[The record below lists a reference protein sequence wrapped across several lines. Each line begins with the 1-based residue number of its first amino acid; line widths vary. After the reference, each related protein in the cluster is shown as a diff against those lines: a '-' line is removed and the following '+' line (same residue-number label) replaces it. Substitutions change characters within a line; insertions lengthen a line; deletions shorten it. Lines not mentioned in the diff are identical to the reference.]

1 MGNQVLTMIELFSG
15 IGAQER
21 ALRQLAIPYSIV
33 ATCDLDKDAVLSYAA
48 MRFDID
54 SAMNTYQFPTQDK
67 MIEELQ
73 NKGFGYDF
81 MKGKHTITSRT
92 SINKLKQYYIADKL
106 SNNLGD
112 ISKVERLPY
121 ADIVTYSFPC
131 FTGDMLVMTNDGF
144 MKIKDITTNQL
155 VMTHKN
161 EFRNVIDSKYTG
173 DKQIWEVSGMCFDK
187 IDCTENHK
195 FFARKIVRHSPTNE
209 NGKRY
214 RIREFENPRWVEC
227 CNLNKNDYLG
237 IAINQNSILPSW
249 NGIDFNWSDGRKT
262 RHKNELSAL
271 MDNHSFWW
279 IIGRYLGDGLVRS
292 QGGIIICCAKDET
305 EEILPHLKNCGFQYS
320 ISEERTVNKIH
331 IPLKELEEFVKP
343 YGKGAANKR
352 LPGYV
357 FDMPTDYLED
367 LIIGYMSADGSYTHG
382 LHKVSS
388 VSKELIYGFGQLVA
402 KVYKIPY
409 RIYHNNRK
417 PIVFI
422 EGRQCNQKE
431 QWQLVWKDSTCKQD
445 KAFYENGYI
454 WFPIRSI
461 TKTNRVEAVYDIE
474 VDEYHSFTVNGC
486 IVHNCTDLSVAGK
499 GEGIVNKCSCGYS
512 WPINFSDDSESLIC
526 PSCGAK
532 VQSSTRS
539 GLLGQVQRLLAVSKN
554 ENTLPKYLLLENVKN
569 LVGKKFK
576 PQFDAWVSW
585 LDSIGYNTYYQ
596 VLNAKHYGIPQNRE
610 RIFALSIHKDVDNGN
625 FKFPEQIP
633 LTTRLK
639 DILEKTVDEKYYL
652 SGDKV
657 ESILANFIARQNE
670 ASGIN
675 LKDQATTFD
684 GLTDVA
690 HTLTE
695 GIAPTVM
702 SNSHGKTSGGY
713 TSPKILVDESPDKLI
728 KVEVPQT
735 VNVRKYEVDVV
746 ALQKLLRDA
755 KSKSSFTNKDIAEK
769 LNQSLTT
776 VEHWFRTDECFS
788 IPTPDVWMSL
798 KELLNITTNEFDESI
813 TTFEERLGV
822 FEKSNRCYLENG
834 ISPTI
839 TCGQNEKIIVSEK
852 SDVEPFIVASR
863 GRNPENPSDRTTG
876 SPTEQ
881 RLEANVNG
889 ITNTITTVAKDNY
902 VMEPII
908 YDDYNSRIPKDQN
921 AITTLTTNCGAS
933 AIRSGVKII
942 EPTVCEQRC
951 DEGLRFFKDDVVG
964 TLRTIDACGDKR
976 VIEPELRFVGGIGN
990 KDWAKD
996 GKQLSRNY
1004 PQGNRVYS
1012 ADGIATSLT
1021 AQGVGSY
1028 GGASGLYAVD
1038 EDINPV
1044 RIGNIY
1050 GEQFGTG
1057 YAGNVWDQ
1065 DSVSPTIMTAQGGNR
1080 QPLVVDNVKW
1090 RIRKLTPKECWRLMS
1105 FSDEDCNRASKY
1117 VSDSALYKQAGNS
1130 IVTSCL
1136 VAIFYSLLFNDG
1148 STKWSDYIV
1157 QYKINGGN

>member
-1 MGNQVLTMIELFSG
+1 MENKTFSMIELFSG

-21 ALRQLAIPYSIV
+21 ALRQLKIPYRIIN
-33 ATCDLDKDAVLSYAA
+33 TCDCDKDAVLSYAA

-54 SAMNTYQFPTQDK
+54 KATKEYQFPTQDK

-81 MKGKHTITSRT
+81 IKGKHTITSRIP
-92 SINKLKQYYIADKL
+92 INKLKQYYIADKL

-112 ISKVERLPY
+112 ISKVNRLPY
-121 ADIVTYSFPC
+121 ADMVTYSFP
-131 FTGDMLVMTNDGF
+131 
-144 MKIKDITTNQL
+144 
-155 VMTHKN
+155 
-161 EFRNVIDSKYTG
+161 
-173 DKQIWEVSGMCFDK
+173 
-187 IDCTENHK
+187 
-195 FFARKIVRHSPTNE
+195 
-209 NGKRY
+209 
-214 RIREFENPRWVEC
+214 
-227 CNLNKNDYLG
+227 
-237 IAINQNSILPSW
+237 
-249 NGIDFNWSDGRKT
+249 
-262 RHKNELSAL
+262 
-271 MDNHSFWW
+271 
-279 IIGRYLGDGLVRS
+279 
-292 QGGIIICCAKDET
+292 
-305 EEILPHLKNCGFQYS
+305 
-320 ISEERTVNKIH
+320 
-331 IPLKELEEFVKP
+331 
-343 YGKGAANKR
+343 
-352 LPGYV
+352 
-357 FDMPTDYLED
+357 
-367 LIIGYMSADGSYTHG
+367 
-382 LHKVSS
+382 
-388 VSKELIYGFGQLVA
+388 
-402 KVYKIPY
+402 
-409 RIYHNNRK
+409 
-417 PIVFI
+417 
-422 EGRQCNQKE
+422 
-431 QWQLVWKDSTCKQD
+431 
-445 KAFYENGYI
+445 
-454 WFPIRSI
+454 
-461 TKTNRVEAVYDIE
+461 
-474 VDEYHSFTVNGC
+474 
-486 IVHNCTDLSVAGK
+486 CTDLSVAGK
-499 GEGIVNKCSCGYS
+499 GEGMVNKCSCGYS
-512 WPINFSDDSESLIC
+512 WPIDFSDDNESLIC

-539 GLLGQVQRLLAVSKN
+539 GLLGQVQRLLAVSKK

-576 PQFDAWVSW
+576 PQFDAWIRW

-596 VLNAKHYGIPQNRE
+596 VLNSKNFGIPQNRE
-610 RIFALSIHKDVDNGN
+610 RIFALSIRKDVDNGN
-625 FKFPEQIP
+625 FNFPEQIP

-690 HTLTE
+690 HTLMARDYKGFGNQSMTGVIEPSIIKVGQLDSSFDQSGRVYSAE

-713 TSPKILVDESPDKLI
+713 TSPKILVDENSDKLI

-735 VNVRKYEVDVV
+735 VNVRKYEVDID

-788 IPTPDVWMSL
+788 IPFPDVWMSL
-798 KELLNITTNEFDESI
+798 KELLNITTDDFDESI

-839 TCGQNEKIIVSEK
+839 TCGQNEKIIVSEN
-852 SDVEPFIVASR
+852 VEPFIVASR

-881 RLEANVNG
+881 RLEANTNG
-889 ITNTITTVAKDNY
+889 VTNTITTVAKDNY
-902 VMEPII
+902 VMEP
-908 YDDYNSRIPKDQN
+908 
-921 AITTLTTNCGAS
+921 
-933 AIRSGVKII
+933 V
-942 EPTVCEQRC
+942 VCEQRC

-976 VIEPELRFVGGIGN
+976 VIEPELTQIGTI
-990 KDWAKD
+990 D
-996 GKQLSRNY
+996 GNGHEIRR
-1004 PQGNRVYS
+1004 RVYD
-1012 ADGIATSLT
+1012 ADGISPTLC
-1021 AQGVGSY
+1021 GVGS
-1028 GGASGLYAVD
+1028 GGNTEPKVLVKD
-1038 EDINPV
+1038 EDVNPV

-1157 QYKINGGN
+1157 QYKINGGNE

>member
-1 MGNQVLTMIELFSG
+1 MENKTFSMIELFSG

-21 ALRQLAIPYSIV
+21 ALRQLKIPYKIIN
-33 ATCDLDKDAVLSYAA
+33 TCDCDKDAVLSYAA

-54 SAMNTYQFPTQDK
+54 SAMKTYQFSTQDK

-73 NKGFGYDF
+73 NKGFGYNF

-92 SINKLKQYYIADKL
+92 PINKLKQYYIADKL

-112 ISKVERLPY
+112 ISKVDRLPY
-121 ADIVTYSFPC
+121 ADMVTYSFP
-131 FTGDMLVMTNDGF
+131 
-144 MKIKDITTNQL
+144 
-155 VMTHKN
+155 
-161 EFRNVIDSKYTG
+161 
-173 DKQIWEVSGMCFDK
+173 
-187 IDCTENHK
+187 
-195 FFARKIVRHSPTNE
+195 
-209 NGKRY
+209 
-214 RIREFENPRWVEC
+214 
-227 CNLNKNDYLG
+227 
-237 IAINQNSILPSW
+237 
-249 NGIDFNWSDGRKT
+249 
-262 RHKNELSAL
+262 
-271 MDNHSFWW
+271 
-279 IIGRYLGDGLVRS
+279 
-292 QGGIIICCAKDET
+292 
-305 EEILPHLKNCGFQYS
+305 
-320 ISEERTVNKIH
+320 
-331 IPLKELEEFVKP
+331 
-343 YGKGAANKR
+343 
-352 LPGYV
+352 
-357 FDMPTDYLED
+357 
-367 LIIGYMSADGSYTHG
+367 
-382 LHKVSS
+382 
-388 VSKELIYGFGQLVA
+388 
-402 KVYKIPY
+402 
-409 RIYHNNRK
+409 
-417 PIVFI
+417 
-422 EGRQCNQKE
+422 
-431 QWQLVWKDSTCKQD
+431 
-445 KAFYENGYI
+445 
-454 WFPIRSI
+454 
-461 TKTNRVEAVYDIE
+461 
-474 VDEYHSFTVNGC
+474 
-486 IVHNCTDLSVAGK
+486 CTDLSVAGK
-499 GEGIVNKCSCGYS
+499 GEGMVNKCSCGYS
-512 WPINFSDDSESLIC
+512 WPIDFSNDSESLIC
-526 PSCGAK
+526 PNCGAK

-539 GLLGQVQRLLAVSKN
+539 GLLGQVQRLLVVSKK

-576 PQFDAWVSW
+576 PQFDAWIRW

-596 VLNAKHYGIPQNRE
+596 VLNSKHFGIPQNRE
-610 RIFALSIHKDVDNGN
+610 RIFALSIRKDVDSGK

-652 SGDKV
+652 SGDKI

-690 HTLTE
+690 HTLMAKDYKGFGNQSMTGVIEPSIIKVGQLDSSFDQSGRVYSAE

-713 TSPKILVDESPDKLI
+713 TSPKILVDENSDKLI

-735 VNVRKYEVDVV
+735 VNVRKYEVDID

-769 LNQSLTT
+769 LDQSLTT

-788 IPTPDVWMSL
+788 IPSPDVWMSL
-798 KELLNITTNEFDESI
+798 KELLNITTDDFDESI

-834 ISPTI
+834 IFPTI
-839 TCGQNEKIIVSEK
+839 TCGQNEKIIVSEN
-852 SDVEPFIVASR
+852 VEPFIVASR
-863 GRNPENPSDRTTG
+863 GRDPENPSDRTTG

-881 RLEANVNG
+881 RLEANMSG
-889 ITNTITTVAKDNY
+889 TTNTITTVVKDNY

-908 YDDYNSRIPKDQN
+908 YDDYNSRIPQDQD

-933 AIRSGVKII
+933 AVRNGVKII
-942 EPTVCEQRC
+942 EPTVCEQRY

-976 VIEPELRFVGGIGN
+976 VIEPELTQIGTI
-990 KDWAKD
+990 D
-996 GKQLSRNY
+996 GNGHEIRR
-1004 PQGNRVYS
+1004 RVYD
-1012 ADGIATSLT
+1012 ADGISPTLC
-1021 AQGVGSY
+1021 GVGS
-1028 GGASGLYAVD
+1028 GGNTEPKVLVKD
-1038 EDINPV
+1038 EDVNPV

-1080 QPLVVDNVKW
+1080 QPLVVDDVKW
-1090 RIRKLTPKECWRLMS
+1090 RIRKLTPLECWRLMG
-1105 FSDEDCNRASKY
+1105 FSDEDCNRASAY
-1117 VSDSALYKQAGNS
+1117 VSDSSLYKQAGNS

>member
-1 MGNQVLTMIELFSG
+1 MENKTFSMIELFSG
-15 IGAQER
+15 IGAQEKS
-21 ALRQLAIPYSIV
+21 LRQLKIPYRIIN
-33 ATCDLDKDAVLSYAA
+33 TCDCDKDAVLSYAA

-54 SAMNTYQFPTQDK
+54 KAMKEYQFPTQDK

-92 SINKLKQYYIADKL
+92 PINKLKQYYIADKL

-112 ISKVERLPY
+112 ISKVDRLPY
-121 ADIVTYSFPC
+121 ADMITYSFPC
-131 FTGDMLVMTNDGF
+131 FTGDMLVMTNDGL

-161 EFRNVIDSKYTG
+161 EFREVIDSKYTG

-195 FFARKIVRHSPTNE
+195 FFARKMVRHYPTNE

-214 RIREFENPRWVEC
+214 RVRGFENPRWVEC

-249 NGIDFNWSDGRKT
+249 NGVDFNWSDGRKT
-262 RHKNELSAL
+262 RHKNELGAL
-271 MDNHSFWW
+271 IDNHSFWW
-279 IIGRYLGDGLVRS
+279 IIGRYLGDGWIRS

-320 ISEERTVNKIH
+320 ISKERTVNKIH

-367 LIIGYMSADGSYTHG
+367 LIIGYMSADGSYTQG

-402 KVYKIPY
+402 KAYKIPY

-499 GEGIVNKCSCGYS
+499 GEGMVNKCSCGYS
-512 WPINFSDDSESLIC
+512 WPIDFSDDNESLIC

-539 GLLGQVQRLLAVSKN
+539 GLLGQVQRLLAVSKK
-554 ENTLPKYLLLENVKN
+554 ENKLPKYLLLENVKN

-576 PQFDAWVSW
+576 PQFDAWIRW

-596 VLNAKHYGIPQNRE
+596 VLNSKHYGIPQNRE
-610 RIFALSIHKDVDNGN
+610 RIFAVSIRKDIDDGK

-639 DILEKTVDEKYYL
+639 DILEKNVDEKYYL
-652 SGDKV
+652 SSDKV

-670 ASGIN
+670 VSGIN

-690 HTLTE
+690 HTLMARDYKGFGNQSMTGVIE
-695 GIAPTVM
+695 PNIETVGNYTPSGHEASRVVDANDIAPTVKE
-702 SNSHGKTSGGY
+702 NHGTVTAIVEPS
-713 TSPKILVDESPDKLI
+713 II
-728 KVEVPQT
+728 KVGQVSNEDSQSGMV
-735 VNVRKYEVDVV
+735 YD
-746 ALQKLLRDA
+746 
-755 KSKSSFTNKDIAEK
+755 TNG
-769 LNQSLTT
+769 L
-776 VEHWFRTDECFS
+776 
-788 IPTPDVWMSL
+788 
-798 KELLNITTNEFDESI
+798 
-813 TTFEERLGV
+813 
-822 FEKSNRCYLENG
+822 
-834 ISPTI
+834 SPTI
-839 TCGQNEKIIVSEK
+839 CAGCHGYAIGNILVN
-852 SDVEPFIVASR
+852 DEPFIVASR
-863 GRNPENPSDRTTG
+863 GRNPDNPSDRTTG

-881 RLEANVNG
+881 RLEANMNG
-889 ITNTITTVAKDNY
+889 TTNTITTVAKDNY

-908 YDDYNSRIPKDQN
+908 YDDYNSRVPQDQN

-933 AIRSGVKII
+933 AVRNGVKII
-942 EPTVCEQRC
+942 EPVVCEQRT
-951 DEGLRFFKDDVVG
+951 DEGLRFFKDNVVG

-976 VIEPELRFVGGIGN
+976 VIDP
-990 KDWAKD
+990 DD
-996 GKQLSRNY
+996 M
-1004 PQGNRVYS
+1004 
-1012 ADGIATSLT
+1012 
-1021 AQGVGSY
+1021 
-1028 GGASGLYAVD
+1028 
-1038 EDINPV
+1038 NPV

-1090 RIRKLTPKECWRLMS
+1090 RIRKLTPKECWRLMG
-1105 FSDEDCNRASKY
+1105 FSDKDCDRASKY

-1136 VAIFYSLLFNDG
+1136 VAIFYSLLLKDS

-1157 QYKINGGN
+1157 QYKINGGNS

>member
-1 MGNQVLTMIELFSG
+1 MENKTFSMIELFSG

-21 ALRQLAIPYSIV
+21 SLRQLKIPYRIIN
-33 ATCDLDKDAVLSYAA
+33 TCDCEKDAVLSYAA
-48 MRFDID
+48 MRFNID
-54 SAMNTYQFPTQDK
+54 EAMKTYQFPTQDK

-92 SINKLKQYYIADKL
+92 PINKLKQYYIADKL

-112 ISKVERLPY
+112 ISKVDRLPY
-121 ADIVTYSFPC
+121 ADMITYSFPC
-131 FTGDMLVMTNDGF
+131 FTGDMLVMTNDGL

-161 EFRNVIDSKYTG
+161 EFREVIDSKYTG

-195 FFARKIVRHSPTNE
+195 FFARKMVRHYPTNE

-214 RIREFENPRWVEC
+214 RVRGFENPRWVEC

-249 NGIDFNWSDGRKT
+249 NGVDFNWSDGRKA
-262 RHKNELSAL
+262 RHKNELGAL
-271 MDNHSFWW
+271 INNHSFWW
-279 IIGRYLGDGLVRS
+279 IIGRYLGDGWIRS

-320 ISEERTVNKIH
+320 ISDERTVNKIH

-367 LIIGYMSADGSYTHG
+367 LIIGYMSADGSYTQG

-402 KVYKIPY
+402 KAYKIPY

-499 GEGIVNKCSCGYS
+499 GEGMVNKCSCGYS
-512 WPINFSDDSESLIC
+512 WPIDFSNNSESLIC

-539 GLLGQVQRLLAVSKN
+539 GLLGQVQRLLAVSKK

-576 PQFDAWVSW
+576 PQFDAWIRW

-596 VLNAKHYGIPQNRE
+596 VLNSKHYGISQNRE
-610 RIFALSIHKDVDNGN
+610 RIFAVSIRKDIDDGK

-639 DILEKTVDEKYYL
+639 DILEKNVDEKYYL

-657 ESILANFIARQNE
+657 ESILANFIERQNE

-690 HTLTE
+690 HTLM
-695 GIAPTVM
+695 A
-702 SNSHGKTSGGY
+702 
-713 TSPKILVDESPDKLI
+713 
-728 KVEVPQT
+728 
-735 VNVRKYEVDVV
+735 
-746 ALQKLLRDA
+746 RDY
-755 KSKSSFTNKDIAEK
+755 KGFG
-769 LNQSLTT
+769 NQSMT
-776 VEHWFRTDECFS
+776 
-788 IPTPDVWMSL
+788 
-798 KELLNITTNEFDESI
+798 
-813 TTFEERLGV
+813 GV
-822 FEKSNRCYLENG
+822 
-834 ISPTI
+834 I
-839 TCGQNEKIIVSEK
+839 
-852 SDVEPFIVASR
+852 EPLIVASR
-863 GRNPENPSDRTTG
+863 GRNPDNPSDRTTG

-881 RLEANVNG
+881 RLEANMNG
-889 ITNTITTVAKDNY
+889 TTNTITTVAKDNY
-902 VMEPII
+902 VMEP
-908 YDDYNSRIPKDQN
+908 
-921 AITTLTTNCGAS
+921 
-933 AIRSGVKII
+933 V
-942 EPTVCEQRC
+942 VCEQRC
-951 DEGLRFFKDDVVG
+951 DEGLRFFKDNVVG

-976 VIEPELRFVGGIGN
+976 VIEP
-990 KDWAKD
+990 DD
-996 GKQLSRNY
+996 M
-1004 PQGNRVYS
+1004 
-1012 ADGIATSLT
+1012 
-1021 AQGVGSY
+1021 
-1028 GGASGLYAVD
+1028 
-1038 EDINPV
+1038 NPV

-1090 RIRKLTPKECWRLMS
+1090 RIRKLTPKECWRLMG
-1105 FSDEDCNRASKY
+1105 FSDKDCDHASKY

-1136 VAIFYSLLFNDG
+1136 VAIFYSLLFKDS

-1157 QYKINGGN
+1157 QYKINGGNS

>member
-1 MGNQVLTMIELFSG
+1 MENKTFSMIELFSG

-21 ALRQLAIPYSIV
+21 SLRQLKIPYRIIN
-33 ATCDLDKDAVLSYAA
+33 TCDCDKDAVLSYAA
-48 MRFDID
+48 MRFNID
-54 SAMNTYQFPTQDK
+54 EAMKTYQFPTQDK

-81 MKGKHTITSRT
+81 MKSKHTITSRT
-92 SINKLKQYYIADKL
+92 PINKLKQYYIADKL

-112 ISKVERLPY
+112 ISKVDRLPY
-121 ADIVTYSFPC
+121 ADMVTYSFPC
-131 FTGDMLVMTNDGF
+131 FTGDMLVMTNDGL

-161 EFRNVIDSKYTG
+161 EFREVIDSKYTG

-195 FFARKIVRHSPTNE
+195 FFARKMVRHYPTNE

-214 RIREFENPRWVEC
+214 RVRGFENPRWVEC

-249 NGIDFNWSDGRKT
+249 NGVDFNWSDGRKT
-262 RHKNELSAL
+262 RHKNELGAL
-271 MDNHSFWW
+271 IDNHSFWW
-279 IIGRYLGDGLVRS
+279 IIGRYLGDGWIRS

-367 LIIGYMSADGSYTHG
+367 LIIGYMSADGSYTQG

-474 VDEYHSFTVNGC
+474 VNEYHSFTVNGC

-499 GEGIVNKCSCGYS
+499 GEGMVNKCSCGYS
-512 WPINFSDDSESLIC
+512 WPIDFSDDNESLIC

-539 GLLGQVQRLLAVSKN
+539 GLLGQVQRLLAVSKK

-576 PQFDAWVSW
+576 PQFDAWIRW

-596 VLNAKHYGIPQNRE
+596 VLNSKHYGIPQNRE
-610 RIFALSIHKDVDNGN
+610 RIFAVSIRKDIDDGK

-639 DILEKTVDEKYYL
+639 DILEKNVDEKYYL

-690 HTLTE
+690 HTLMARDYKGFGNQSMTGVIE
-695 GIAPTVM
+695 PNIETVGNYMPSGHEASRVVDANGIAPTVKE
-702 SNSHGKTSGGY
+702 NHGTV
-713 TSPKILVDESPDKLI
+713 TAIVEPNII
-728 KVEVPQT
+728 KVGQVSNEGSQSGMV
-735 VNVRKYEVDVV
+735 YD
-746 ALQKLLRDA
+746 
-755 KSKSSFTNKDIAEK
+755 TNG
-769 LNQSLTT
+769 L
-776 VEHWFRTDECFS
+776 
-788 IPTPDVWMSL
+788 
-798 KELLNITTNEFDESI
+798 
-813 TTFEERLGV
+813 
-822 FEKSNRCYLENG
+822 
-834 ISPTI
+834 SPTI
-839 TCGQNEKIIVSEK
+839 CAGCHGYAIGNILVN
-852 SDVEPFIVASR
+852 DEPFIVASR
-863 GRNPENPSDRTTG
+863 GRNPDNPSDRTTG

-881 RLEANVNG
+881 RLEANMNG
-889 ITNTITTVAKDNY
+889 TTNTITTVAKDNY

-908 YDDYNSRIPKDQN
+908 YDDYNSRIPQDQN

-933 AIRSGVKII
+933 AVRNGVKII
-942 EPTVCEQRC
+942 EPVVCEQRT
-951 DEGLRFFKDDVVG
+951 DEELRFFKDNVVG

-976 VIEPELRFVGGIGN
+976 VIEP
-990 KDWAKD
+990 DD
-996 GKQLSRNY
+996 M
-1004 PQGNRVYS
+1004 
-1012 ADGIATSLT
+1012 
-1021 AQGVGSY
+1021 
-1028 GGASGLYAVD
+1028 
-1038 EDINPV
+1038 NPV

-1090 RIRKLTPKECWRLMS
+1090 RIRKLTPKECWRLMG
-1105 FSDEDCNRASKY
+1105 FSDKDCDRASKY
-1117 VSDSALYKQAGNS
+1117 VSGSALYKQAGNS

-1136 VAIFYSLLFNDG
+1136 VAIFYSLLFKDS
-1148 STKWSDYIV
+1148 STKWSNYIV
-1157 QYKINGGN
+1157 QYKINGGNS

>member
-1 MGNQVLTMIELFSG
+1 MENKTFSMIELFSG
-15 IGAQER
+15 IGAQEKS
-21 ALRQLAIPYSIV
+21 LRQLKIPYRIIN
-33 ATCDLDKDAVLSYAA
+33 TCDCDKDAVLSYAA
-48 MRFDID
+48 MRFNID
-54 SAMNTYQFPTQDK
+54 EAMKTYQFPIQDK

-81 MKGKHTITSRT
+81 MKSKHTITRRT
-92 SINKLKQYYIADKL
+92 PINKLKQYYIADKL

-112 ISKVERLPY
+112 ISKVDRLPY
-121 ADIVTYSFPC
+121 ADMVTYSFPC
-131 FTGDMLVMTNDGF
+131 FTGDMLVMTNDGL

-161 EFRNVIDSKYTG
+161 EFREVIDSKYTG

-195 FFARKIVRHSPTNE
+195 FFARKMVRHYPTNE

-214 RIREFENPRWVEC
+214 RVRGFENPRWVEC

-249 NGIDFNWSDGRKT
+249 NGVDFNWSDGRKT
-262 RHKNELSAL
+262 RHKNELGAL
-271 MDNHSFWW
+271 IDNHSFWW
-279 IIGRYLGDGLVRS
+279 IIGRYLGDGWIRS

-367 LIIGYMSADGSYTHG
+367 LIIGYMSADGSYTQG

-402 KVYKIPY
+402 KAYKIPY

-499 GEGIVNKCSCGYS
+499 GEGMVNKCSCGYS
-512 WPINFSDDSESLIC
+512 WPIDFSDDNESLIC

-539 GLLGQVQRLLAVSKN
+539 GLLGQVQRLLAVSKK

-576 PQFDAWVSW
+576 PQFDAWIRW

-596 VLNAKHYGIPQNRE
+596 VLNSKHYGIPQNRE
-610 RIFALSIHKDVDNGN
+610 RIFAVSIRKDIDDGK

-639 DILEKTVDEKYYL
+639 DILEKNVDEKYYL
-652 SGDKV
+652 SSDKV

-690 HTLTE
+690 HTLMARDYKGFGNQSMTGVIE
-695 GIAPTVM
+695 PNIETVGNYMPSGHEASRVVDTNDIAPTVKENHRTVTAIVEP
-702 SNSHGKTSGGY
+702 S
-713 TSPKILVDESPDKLI
+713 II
-728 KVEVPQT
+728 KVGQVSNEGSQSGMV
-735 VNVRKYEVDVV
+735 YD
-746 ALQKLLRDA
+746 
-755 KSKSSFTNKDIAEK
+755 TNG
-769 LNQSLTT
+769 L
-776 VEHWFRTDECFS
+776 
-788 IPTPDVWMSL
+788 
-798 KELLNITTNEFDESI
+798 
-813 TTFEERLGV
+813 
-822 FEKSNRCYLENG
+822 
-834 ISPTI
+834 SPTI
-839 TCGQNEKIIVSEK
+839 CAGCHGYAIGNILVN
-852 SDVEPFIVASR
+852 DEPFIVASR

-881 RLEANVNG
+881 RLEANTSG
-889 ITNTITTVAKDNY
+889 TTNTITTVAKDNY
-902 VMEPII
+902 VMEP
-908 YDDYNSRIPKDQN
+908 
-921 AITTLTTNCGAS
+921 A
-933 AIRSGVKII
+933 
-942 EPTVCEQRC
+942 VCEQRC
-951 DEGLRFFKDDVVG
+951 DDGLRFFKDNVVG

-976 VIEPELRFVGGIGN
+976 VVEP
-990 KDWAKD
+990 DD
-996 GKQLSRNY
+996 M
-1004 PQGNRVYS
+1004 
-1012 ADGIATSLT
+1012 
-1021 AQGVGSY
+1021 
-1028 GGASGLYAVD
+1028 
-1038 EDINPV
+1038 NPV

-1090 RIRKLTPKECWRLMS
+1090 RIRKLIPKECWRLMG
-1105 FSDEDCNRASKY
+1105 FSDKDCDHASNY

-1130 IVTSCL
+1130 IVTACL
-1136 VAIFYSLLFNDG
+1136 VAIFYSLLFKDS

>member
-1 MGNQVLTMIELFSG
+1 MENKTFSMIELFSG

-21 ALRQLAIPYSIV
+21 ALRQLKIPYKIIN
-33 ATCDLDKDAVLSYAA
+33 TCDCDKDAVLSYAA

-54 SAMNTYQFPTQDK
+54 KVTKEYQFPTQDK

-92 SINKLKQYYIADKL
+92 PINKLKQYYIADKL

-112 ISKVERLPY
+112 ISKVDRLPY
-121 ADIVTYSFPC
+121 ADMVTYSFP
-131 FTGDMLVMTNDGF
+131 
-144 MKIKDITTNQL
+144 
-155 VMTHKN
+155 
-161 EFRNVIDSKYTG
+161 
-173 DKQIWEVSGMCFDK
+173 
-187 IDCTENHK
+187 
-195 FFARKIVRHSPTNE
+195 
-209 NGKRY
+209 
-214 RIREFENPRWVEC
+214 
-227 CNLNKNDYLG
+227 
-237 IAINQNSILPSW
+237 
-249 NGIDFNWSDGRKT
+249 
-262 RHKNELSAL
+262 
-271 MDNHSFWW
+271 
-279 IIGRYLGDGLVRS
+279 
-292 QGGIIICCAKDET
+292 
-305 EEILPHLKNCGFQYS
+305 
-320 ISEERTVNKIH
+320 
-331 IPLKELEEFVKP
+331 
-343 YGKGAANKR
+343 
-352 LPGYV
+352 
-357 FDMPTDYLED
+357 
-367 LIIGYMSADGSYTHG
+367 
-382 LHKVSS
+382 
-388 VSKELIYGFGQLVA
+388 
-402 KVYKIPY
+402 
-409 RIYHNNRK
+409 
-417 PIVFI
+417 
-422 EGRQCNQKE
+422 
-431 QWQLVWKDSTCKQD
+431 
-445 KAFYENGYI
+445 
-454 WFPIRSI
+454 
-461 TKTNRVEAVYDIE
+461 
-474 VDEYHSFTVNGC
+474 
-486 IVHNCTDLSVAGK
+486 CTDLSVAGK
-499 GEGIVNKCSCGYS
+499 GEGMVNKCSCGYS
-512 WPINFSDDSESLIC
+512 WPIDFSDDNESLIC

-539 GLLGQVQRLLAVSKN
+539 GLLGQVQRLLAVSKK

-576 PQFDAWVSW
+576 PQFDAWIRW

-596 VLNAKHYGIPQNRE
+596 VLNSKNFGIPQNRE
-610 RIFALSIHKDVDNGN
+610 RIFALSIRKDVDNGN

-690 HTLTE
+690 HTLMARDYKGFGNQSMTGVIE
-695 GIAPTVM
+695 PSIIKVGQLDSSFDQSGRVYSAECIAPTVM

-713 TSPKILVDESPDKLI
+713 TSPKILVDENSDKLI

-735 VNVRKYEVDVV
+735 VNVRKYEVDID

-769 LNQSLTT
+769 LDQSLTT

-788 IPTPDVWMSL
+788 IPSPDVWISL
-798 KELLNITTNEFDESI
+798 KELLNITTDDFDESI

-839 TCGQNEKIIVSEK
+839 TCGQNEKIIVSEN
-852 SDVEPFIVASR
+852 VEPFIVASR

-881 RLEANVNG
+881 RLEANTNG
-889 ITNTITTVAKDNY
+889 TTNTITTVAKDNY
-902 VMEPII
+902 VMEPQII
-908 YDDYNSRIPKDQN
+908 QKFGDRGTSQYSIRDYAHTIPANPMSDRGQM
-921 AITTLTTNCGAS
+921 
-933 AIRSGVKII
+933 VM
-942 EPTVCEQRC
+942 EPVVCEQRC

-976 VIEPELRFVGGIGN
+976 VIEPELTQIGTI
-990 KDWAKD
+990 D
-996 GKQLSRNY
+996 GNGHEIRR
-1004 PQGNRVYS
+1004 RVYD
-1012 ADGIATSLT
+1012 ADGISPTLC
-1021 AQGVGSY
+1021 GVGS
-1028 GGASGLYAVD
+1028 GGNTEPKVLVKD
-1038 EDINPV
+1038 EDVNPV

-1080 QPLVVDNVKW
+1080 QPLVVDDVKW
-1090 RIRKLTPKECWRLMS
+1090 RIRKLTPLECWRLMG
-1105 FSDEDCNRASKY
+1105 FSDEDCNRASAY
-1117 VSDSALYKQAGNS
+1117 VSDSSLYKQAGNS

-1136 VAIFYSLLFNDG
+1136 VAIFYSLLFNDS

-1157 QYKINGGN
+1157 QYKINGGNE